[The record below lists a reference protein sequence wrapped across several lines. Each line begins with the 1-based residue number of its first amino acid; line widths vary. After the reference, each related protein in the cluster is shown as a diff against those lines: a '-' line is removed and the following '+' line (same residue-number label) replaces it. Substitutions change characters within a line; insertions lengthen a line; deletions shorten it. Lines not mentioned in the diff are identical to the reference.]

1 MQTPDILHPI
11 QPQQLSPK
19 DYFRSLTA
27 AALDCGLLTESRIGQ
42 MYAELPALLAA
53 RRKMAVSGFAAQEG
67 RFDR

>member
-27 AALDCGLLTESRIGQ
+27 AAWI
-42 MYAELPALLAA
+42 
-53 RRKMAVSGFAAQEG
+53 
-67 RFDR
+67 